1 MGQRLAE
8 AEETIAALNEKLAS
22 LEKSKGST
30 GLSVLMPRLCE
41 LSPLAPLSILR
52 ITQPMP
58 INVLLSNEQHLEKI
72 GMFGCIP
79 SEITNST

>member
-41 LSPLAPLSILR
+41 LAPRSSFHIEDHA
-52 ITQPMP
+52 TYADQCFAK
-58 INVLLSNEQHLEKI
+58 Q
-72 GMFGCIP
+72 
-79 SEITNST
+79 